1 MTRRTDARGMLA
13 EEPFAYVC
21 RKDGTVS
28 ISWQG
33 KPVMTLRGKD
43 AGRFLGKL
51 AGADTQQAQL
61 VMAKATGN
69 FKRGNEKLAK
79 R

>member
-1 MTRRTDARGMLA
+1 MTRRTDARGVLLA
-13 EEPFAYVC
+13 EPFAYTC
-21 RKDGTVS
+21 RKDGTIH

-33 KPVMTLRGKD
+33 KPVMALRGED
-43 AGRFLGKL
+43 AERLLGKL
-51 AGADTQQAQL
+51 AGADVQQAQL

-69 FKRGNEKLAK
+69 FKRGNEKPAK